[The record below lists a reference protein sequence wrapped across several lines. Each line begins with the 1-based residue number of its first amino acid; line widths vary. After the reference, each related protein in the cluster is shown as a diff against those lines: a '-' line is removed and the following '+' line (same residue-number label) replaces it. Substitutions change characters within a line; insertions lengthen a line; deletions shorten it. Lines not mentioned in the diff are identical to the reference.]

1 MKHSMDSLR
10 KAQTN
15 SNRTMA
21 TLTLAMTF
29 MVIAFV
35 SALSTGKYPITL
47 SGLAAGDPMALR
59 TFTVLRLPR
68 AVMGLVG
75 GFGLGIAGFVY
86 QTVFRNPL
94 ASPDIIGV
102 SSGASAGAA
111 FAILFVSAAAPSTTL
126 FAFFGALLA
135 VCLSL
140 GLTAL
145 SPVRDHSSIVLA
157 GIAVHALAQTVL
169 MLLKLM
175 ADPEKQLASI
185 EYWIMGSLSGVTASK
200 IPFPVVIILISS
212 ALVFLLHRHLLVLS
226 VREDEAR
233 MLGVSVRKTRFF
245 VLFLAT
251 LTVAAA
257 VSVTGLISFV
267 GLLAPHTARLLTGH
281 NREVRMLS
289 QRSHREFPAPDRGY
303 SCKITR
309 RSGASCQY
317 LYFAPRSAVFD
328 LSDPLGKEALIIMSE
343 HVSIQD
349 LSVSLGGHQIL
360 NHLSLSVENPG
371 HMIAL
376 LGPNGSG
383 KTTLLRAIC
392 GELSHSGHVLLNGQD
407 LTALSPKALAGLVS
421 YIPQQSGISISMSA
435 LDVVLMGFYSRL
447 KLFEQP
453 SAKMRE
459 AALQALASVGM
470 DDFANR
476 DYLTLSGGE
485 QQLVILARTLIE
497 DTSLLLFDEP
507 DSSLDFGNKYRMMGL
522 IADIVQAA
530 QGGRSASPAFF
541 TYKKRTC
548 LDTFSHWARL
558 FATIS
563 LFA

>member
-21 TLTLAMTF
+21 TLTLAMAF

-157 GIAVHALAQTVL
+157 GIAVHALVQTVL

-212 ALVFLLHRHLLVLS
+212 ALVFLLHRHLLALS

-281 NREVRMLS
+281 NRKSACFLS
-289 QRSHREFPAPDRGY
+289 GLIGSFLLLTADILAK
-303 SCKITR
+303 SL
-309 RSGASCQY
+309 A
-317 LYFAPRSAVFD
+317 AVE
-328 LSDPLGKEALIIMSE
+328 LP
-343 HVSIQD
+343 VSI
-349 LSVSLGGHQIL
+349 
-360 NHLSLSVENPG
+360 
-371 HMIAL
+371 
-376 LGPNGSG
+376 
-383 KTTLLRAIC
+383 
-392 GELSHSGHVLLNGQD
+392 
-407 LTALSPKALAGLVS
+407 
-421 YIPQQSGISISMSA
+421 
-435 LDVVLMGFYSRL
+435 F
-447 KLFEQP
+447 
-453 SAKMRE
+453 
-459 AALQALASVGM
+459 
-470 DDFANR
+470 
-476 DYLTLSGGE
+476 
-485 QQLVILARTLIE
+485 
-497 DTSLLLFDEP
+497 TSLLGAPF
-507 DSSLDFGNKYRMMGL
+507 L
-522 IADIVQAA
+522 IYLILSE
-530 QGGRSASPAFF
+530 R
-541 TYKKRTC
+541 R
-548 LDTFSHWARL
+548 R
-558 FATIS
+558 
-563 LFA
+563 